1 MGQPVDKAAMEQA
14 IAIYCAAWNETDA
27 GKRDALLAQVWADD
41 ATYTD
46 PTVHLVGRRALVA
59 HIDAVFARYPGS
71 TIEMTSAVD
80 AHHTVARFAWKK
92 VLADGTALPEGI
104 DFAEVGPDGKLIRI
118 VGFFGPLAPADARRR

>member
-1 MGQPVDKAAMEQA
+1 MTQPVDKAAMERA

-27 GKRDALLAQVWADD
+27 GKRDRLLARVWAED

-46 PTVHLVGRRALVA
+46 PTVHLVGRQALVA

-71 TIEMTSAVD
+71 TIAMTSAVD
-80 AHHTVARFAWKK
+80 AHHTVARFAWNK

-104 DFAEVGPDGKLIRI
+104 DFA
-118 VGFFGPLAPADARRR
+118 